1 VPPRRRTRLILAALL
16 LALPL
21 VAEGL
26 LALLL
31 AHPALVPRWPPLRDA
46 VRRAYTLEDWN
57 VLQADPAALAPDSR
71 LGYRLRPGSVRFANR
86 EFDTELRI
94 NAAGLRDDEASLV
107 APDLIVL
114 GDSFALGWGVG
125 QEQSF
130 PQRLEAL
137 TGLKVLNAGVP
148 SYGTAREIL
157 LLRSLDLSRVRAVI
171 VQYFLNDHGE
181 NVAWLEGGAG
191 LVVMSP
197 EELSAQAQAHRER
210 LRYRPFDLLRAAFD
224 DLPFSSELQQD
235 TPETLASTALL
246 VLSSAPELRGLP
258 LVFLE
263 LDAWGEAREP
273 VAAALESVL
282 AAGGAWNELA
292 GRLTVL
298 RLADTLRPEDAFV
311 LDPHLRASG
320 HEKVARA
327 LADVLA
333 ARGLLEPR

>member
-1 VPPRRRTRLILAALL
+1 MLAALV

-21 VAEGL
+21 LAEAL

-31 AHPALVPRWPPLRDA
+31 AHPALVPPWPPVRDA
-46 VRRAYTLEDWN
+46 VRRASMLEDWN
-57 VLQADPAALAPDSR
+57 VLQADPAALAPDPR

-94 NAAGLRDDEASLV
+94 NSAGLRDDEASLV
-107 APDLIVL
+107 GPELIVL

-130 PQRLEAL
+130 PQRLESL

-148 SYGTAREIL
+148 SYGTARELL
-157 LLRSLDLSRVRAVI
+157 LLRSLDLSRVRAVV

-181 NVAWLEGGAG
+181 NLAWLEGGDG

-197 EELSAQAQAHRER
+197 DELAAQGQAHRER
-210 LRYRPFDLLRAAFD
+210 LRYRPFDLLRAALD
-224 DLPFSSELQQD
+224 DLPFSSELQHD

-273 VAAALESVL
+273 VAAALESAL
-282 AAGGAWNELA
+282 AAGGAWSELA
-292 GRLTVL
+292 GRVSVL

-327 LADVLA
+327 LADALA
-333 ARGLLEPR
+333 SRGLLEPR